1 MLLMEEFLRL
11 LDKNL
16 RLVSF
21 EYKNDVLIIQC
32 ETVRAE
38 KPCPYCGTASDKA
51 HSRYVRKIKDLPF
64 GEFKVVLMVAA
75 NKYFCQGGECGKK
88 TFSERLLFLQ
98 PFSRMTKRLNNFV
111 LENAIS
117 TNAMSAEKFIRKNTA
132 QLSDT
137 TINRIIKKNAQ
148 NNR

>member
-1 MLLMEEFLRL
+1 MEEFLRL
-11 LDKNL
+11 LDESL
-16 RLVSF
+16 RLLSF
-21 EYKNDVLIIQC
+21 EYKSDVLIIQC
-32 ETVRAE
+32 ETKRAE
-38 KPCPYCGTASDKA
+38 RVCPYCGIVSDKV

-64 GEFKVVLMVAA
+64 GGVKVILMVSA
-75 NKYFCQGGECGKK
+75 NKYFCQSVECGRK

-98 PFSRMTKRLNNFV
+98 PFSRITKRLNNFV
-111 LENAIS
+111 LENAIN

-137 TINRIIKKNAQ
+137 TINRIIKKNLQ